1 MTDIA
6 DRPAGPPTPFALR
19 RRWIRAGWLALVRGG
34 AAALVAWAVAAGPA
48 RAQEPAWPSRPIT
61 LVVADGP
68 GGVLDVR
75 TRWLAERLARE
86 LGQPVIVDNRPAAGG
101 RTALQSVA
109 RSAPDG
115 YTLVATNMAGL
126 VFAQFMI
133 DKLGY
138 DPIKDF
144 TPITRHGVGSFVLV
158 VDADSPYRT
167 LAELVAAAK
176 AQPGTLNFST
186 PGIGTPPHVALEFF
200 KRSAAIDVFSV
211 HYRSGPQ
218 FITDLIGGQVGFSM
232 SGVAGVVGHVRAGRL
247 RALAFTGRERSPQLP
262 EVPTVAESG
271 YPQYVAYG
279 WTAIAAP
286 AGTPR
291 PVIDRIYAAALKA
304 MSSPEGR
311 KLLAD
316 LSLDP
321 GMEPP
326 DAFAALIRAEAAQWG
341 AVIKAANIKAE

>member
-1 MTDIA
+1 MKA
-6 DRPAGPPTPFALR
+6 SASLPVEPAR
-19 RRWIRAGWLALVRGG
+19 RRELLARLGAL
-34 AAALVAWAVAAGPA
+34 AAAGLGASTAPAA
-48 RAQEPAWPSRPIT
+48 RANEAAWPSRPIT
-61 LVVADGP
+61 MVVADGA

-75 TRWLAERLARE
+75 TRWLAERLAVE
-86 LGQPVIVDNRPAAGG
+86 LGQPVIVDNRPIAGG
-101 RTALQSVA
+101 RTAMQAVA

-126 VFAQFMI
+126 VFSQFMV
-133 DKLGY
+133 DRLGY

-144 TPITRHGVGSFVLV
+144 VPITRHGVGSFVLV
-158 VDADSPYRT
+158 VGASSPFRT
-167 LAELVAAAK
+167 LADLVAAAR
-176 AQPGTLNFST
+176 ARPGALSFST

-200 KRSAAIDVFSV
+200 KRTVAIDALAV

-218 FITDLIGGQVGFSM
+218 FITDVIGGQVSFSM
-232 SGVAGVVGHVRAGRL
+232 SGVAGVAPHVRAGRL
-247 RALAFTGRERSPQLP
+247 RALAFTGRERSPQFPDL
-262 EVPTVAESG
+262 PTVAESG

-304 MSSPEGR
+304 MTSADGR

-316 LSLDP
+316 LSLEP

>member
-1 MTDIA
+1 LKTSPEGSLDSVY
-6 DRPAGPPTPFALR
+6 RRTLLSGLGGLAGVALGAFAP
-19 RRWIRAGWLALVRGG
+19 
-34 AAALVAWAVAAGPA
+34 WASWAN
-48 RAQEPAWPSRPIT
+48 EPAWPSRPIT

-86 LGQPVIVDNRPAAGG
+86 LGQPVIVDNRPIAGG
-101 RTALQSVA
+101 RTAMQSVA

-126 VFAQFMI
+126 VFSQFMI

-144 TPITRHGVGSFVLV
+144 VPITRHGVGSFVLV
-158 VDADSPYRT
+158 VGADSPFKS
-167 LAELVAAAK
+167 LADLVAAAK
-176 AQPGTLNFST
+176 ARPGALSFST

-200 KRSAAIDVFSV
+200 KRSAAIDALAV

-218 FITDLIGGQVGFSM
+218 FIIDVIGGQVNFSM
-232 SGVAGVVGHVRAGRL
+232 SGVAGVAPHVRSGRL
-247 RALAFTGRERSPQLP
+247 RALAFTGRERSPQFP
-262 EVPTVAESG
+262 ELPTVAESG

-286 AGTPR
+286 AGTPK

-304 MSSPEGR
+304 MSSAEGQ

-316 LSLDP
+316 LSLEP
-321 GMEPP
+321 GMETPE
-326 DAFAALIRAEAAQWG
+326 AFAALIRAEAAQWG

>member
-1 MTDIA
+1 MNHTA
-6 DRPAGPPTPFALR
+6 PRAPASSASFQR
-19 RRWIRAGWLALVRGG
+19 RRLLCGLGTG
-34 AAALVAWAVAAGPA
+34 TALVAFGAVTPA
-48 RAQEPAWPSRPIT
+48 RAQEAAWPSRPIT
-61 LVVADGP
+61 VVVADGP

-75 TRWLAERLARE
+75 TRWLTERLARE

-101 RTALQSVA
+101 RMALQAVA
-109 RSAPDG
+109 RSTPDG

-126 VFAQFMI
+126 VFSPFMI

-158 VDADSPYRT
+158 VDANSSYRS

-176 AQPGTLNFST
+176 ARPGALSFST

-200 KRSAAIDVFSV
+200 KRAAAIDVLAV

-218 FITDLIGGQVGFSM
+218 FITDLIGGQVSFSL

-247 RALAFTGRERSPQLP
+247 RALAFTGRERSAQLP
-262 EVPTVAESG
+262 DVPTVAESG
-271 YPQYVAYG
+271 YPQYVAQG

-291 PVIDRIYAAALKA
+291 AVIDRIYTTALKA
-304 MSSPEGR
+304 MSSAEGR

-316 LSLDP
+316 MSLDP

-326 DAFAALIRAEAAQWG
+326 DTFAALIRSEAAQWG